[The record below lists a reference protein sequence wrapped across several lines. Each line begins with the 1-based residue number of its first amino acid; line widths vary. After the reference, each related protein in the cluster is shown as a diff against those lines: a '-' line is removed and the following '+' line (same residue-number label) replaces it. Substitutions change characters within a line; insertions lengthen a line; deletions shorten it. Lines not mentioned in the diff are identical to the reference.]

1 MSCPRDEN
9 GGFKIVTRVRD
20 RYRYP
25 RYQIPILNG
34 KNDFIAKSLIS
45 YRLRTKAVRYVH
57 CISNIS

>member
-1 MSCPRDEN
+1 MSCPRDEH

-34 KNDFIAKSLIS
+34 KNDFIEKVKYRIIS
-45 YRLRTKAVRYVH
+45 AQRQFDMYQQHFL
-57 CISNIS
+57 S